1 MKRYLYILLATTAIF
16 TACKSEVTITPPPA
30 PEIGFNFGTATT
42 EVTESSAIID
52 IFKPYITVDGI
63 RHDDAEIYLQYWAAD
78 NKEAITTVTE
88 YTASAKSDNI
98 IFTLEDLAD
107 NTRYEFGI
115 TIAHCEYGETT
126 NKESLY
132 TFTTLEHI
140 PAAAFDYD
148 YEVASKG
155 LLSTITLRDVAFT
168 LDGEAQPID
177 KVRVEYQ
184 RQESELGA
192 WRAIEKSG
200 NDISGGTAAFELPAE
215 GAEYLEED
223 SNYIFRVTITPEDSR
238 YESYTSDNA
247 QFKTDFAEVTADIAT
262 PSLSIEDNTIKA
274 VVSSAKVY
282 FDGIELSE
290 YAYLDYYIYYRKA
303 GRSEWDEKH
312 KVESQ
317 EDGSLT
323 LSVDCATLDEDATYE
338 FCGVV
343 VAGAAQQVLTSA
355 VATITTP
362 KAETPAPPTPPAPP
376 VTGDA
381 DTTEL
386 AGEWKLTSW
395 RGAEPS
401 FDIYLSI
408 TADGVVTLWQRL
420 ESRQWEVYYS
430 TVGYENGII
439 TGLYTD
445 GVAWGAVYS
454 VSVAGDTM
462 TWIDTADAT
471 DISVYTRSTL
481 PNSLPSSTSA
491 TRAAASERYL

>member
-16 TACKSEVTITPPPA
+16 TACKSENVIITPPA
-30 PEIGFNFGTATT
+30 PEIGFNFGPATT
-42 EVTESSAIID
+42 EVTENSAIID

-78 NKEAITTVTE
+78 NKEAVTTVTE

-98 IFTLEDLAD
+98 IFTLEGLAD
-107 NTRYEFGI
+107 NTCYEFGI
-115 TIAHCEYGETT
+115 TIAHSEYGETT

-148 YEVASKG
+148 YEVTSKG
-155 LLSTITLRDVAFT
+155 LLATITLRDVVFT
-168 LDGEAQPID
+168 LDGEPQPIA
-177 KVRVEYQ
+177 KVCVEYQ
-184 RQESELGA
+184 HQESESGA
-192 WRAIEKSG
+192 WSAIEKSSNALSDG
-200 NDISGGTAAFELPAE
+200 IEDFELPAE
-215 GAEYLEED
+215 GAEYLKEE
-223 SNYIFRVTITPEDSR
+223 SNYIFRITITPEDSR
-238 YESYTSDNA
+238 YESYTSDIT

-262 PSLSIEDNTIKA
+262 PSLSLEDNTIKA
-274 VVSSAKVY
+274 VVTSTKVY

-317 EDGSLT
+317 EDGSLS

-343 VAGAAQQVLTSA
+343 VAGAAQQVLTST

-362 KAETPAPPTPPAPP
+362 KAETPATPPTPP

-386 AGEWKLTSW
+386 AGEWRLTSW

-439 TGLYTD
+439 TGIYTD

-462 TWIDTADAT
+462 TWVDTADAT
-471 DISVYTRSTL
+471 DISVYTRTTL

>member
-16 TACKSEVTITPPPA
+16 TACKSENVIITPPA
-30 PEIGFNFGTATT
+30 PEIGFNFGPATT
-42 EVTESSAIID
+42 EVTENSAIID

-78 NKEAITTVTE
+78 NKEAVTTVTE

-98 IFTLEDLAD
+98 IFTLEGLAD
-107 NTRYEFGI
+107 NTCYEFGI
-115 TIAHCEYGETT
+115 TIAHSEYGETT

-148 YEVASKG
+148 YEVTSKG
-155 LLSTITLRDVAFT
+155 LLATITLRDVVFT
-168 LDGEAQPID
+168 LDGEPQPIA
-177 KVRVEYQ
+177 KVCVEYQ
-184 RQESELGA
+184 HQESESGA
-192 WRAIEKSG
+192 WSAIEKSSNALSDG
-200 NDISGGTAAFELPAE
+200 IEDFELPAE
-215 GAEYLEED
+215 GAEYLKEE
-223 SNYIFRVTITPEDSR
+223 SNYIFRITITPEDSR
-238 YESYTSDNA
+238 YESYTSDIT

-262 PSLSIEDNTIKA
+262 PSLSLEDNTIKA
-274 VVSSAKVY
+274 VVTSTKVY

-317 EDGSLT
+317 EDGSLS

-343 VAGAAQQVLTSA
+343 VAGAAQQVLTST

-362 KAETPAPPTPPAPP
+362 KAETPATPPTPP

-386 AGEWKLTSW
+386 AGEWRLTSW

-430 TVGYENGII
+430 TVGYETGII

-462 TWIDTADAT
+462 TWVDTADAT
-471 DISVYTRSTL
+471 DISVYTRTTL

>member
-16 TACKSEVTITPPPA
+16 TACKSENVIITPPA
-30 PEIGFNFGTATT
+30 PEIGFNFGPATT
-42 EVTESSAIID
+42 EVTENSAIID

-78 NKEAITTVTE
+78 NKEAVTTVTE

-98 IFTLEDLAD
+98 IFTLEGLAD
-107 NTRYEFGI
+107 NTCYEFGI
-115 TIAHCEYGETT
+115 TIAHSEYGETT

-148 YEVASKG
+148 YEVTSKG
-155 LLSTITLRDVAFT
+155 LLATITLRDVVFT
-168 LDGEAQPID
+168 LDGEPQPIA
-177 KVRVEYQ
+177 KVCVEYQ
-184 RQESELGA
+184 HQESESGA
-192 WRAIEKSG
+192 WSAIEKSSNALSDG
-200 NDISGGTAAFELPAE
+200 IEDFELPAE
-215 GAEYLEED
+215 GAEYLKED

-238 YESYTSDNA
+238 YESYTSDIA

-262 PSLSIEDNTIKA
+262 PSLSLEDNTIKA
-274 VVSSAKVY
+274 VVTSTKVY

-317 EDGSLT
+317 EDGSLS

-343 VAGAAQQVLTSA
+343 VAGAAQQVLTST

-362 KAETPAPPTPPAPP
+362 KAETPATPPTPP

-386 AGEWKLTSW
+386 AGEWRLTSW

-439 TGLYTD
+439 TGIYTD

-462 TWIDTADAT
+462 TWVDTADAT
-471 DISVYTRSTL
+471 DISVYTRTTL

>member
-1 MKRYLYILLATTAIF
+1 MT
-16 TACKSEVTITPPPA
+16 
-30 PEIGFNFGTATT
+30 
-42 EVTESSAIID
+42 
-52 IFKPYITVDGI
+52 
-63 RHDDAEIYLQYWAAD
+63 
-78 NKEAITTVTE
+78 
-88 YTASAKSDNI
+88 
-98 IFTLEDLAD
+98 
-107 NTRYEFGI
+107 
-115 TIAHCEYGETT
+115 
-126 NKESLY
+126 
-132 TFTTLEHI
+132 
-140 PAAAFDYD
+140 
-148 YEVASKG
+148 SKG
-155 LLSTITLRDVAFT
+155 LLATITLRDVVFT
-168 LDGEAQPID
+168 LDGEPQPIA
-177 KVRVEYQ
+177 KVCVEYQ
-184 RQESELGA
+184 HQESESGA
-192 WRAIEKSG
+192 WSAIEKSSNALSDG
-200 NDISGGTAAFELPAE
+200 IEDFELPAE
-215 GAEYLEED
+215 GAEYLKEE
-223 SNYIFRVTITPEDSR
+223 SNYIFRITITPEDSR
-238 YESYTSDNA
+238 YESYTSDIT

-262 PSLSIEDNTIKA
+262 PSLSLEDNTIKA
-274 VVSSAKVY
+274 VVTSTKVY

-317 EDGSLT
+317 EDGSLS

-343 VAGAAQQVLTSA
+343 VAGASQQVLIST

-362 KAETPAPPTPPAPP
+362 KAETPAPPTPPTPP

-386 AGEWKLTSW
+386 AGEWRLTSW

-462 TWIDTADAT
+462 TWVDTADAT
-471 DISVYTRSTL
+471 DISVYTRTTL